1 MRTTTRGGL
10 LGWSLVASAAVAG
23 LALRRKL
30 LDASGAV
37 GAVVVGSAVTTA
49 GGLDGAATLL
59 YFFGSSSGLSRA
71 FARRKRAIERE
82 KFAKSS
88 QRDLAQVA
96 ANGGVAA
103 ALALASTTPWGARRH
118 GLLTAGFVGALAT
131 ANADTWATEI
141 GTLSRR
147 LPRLIITGR
156 VVEAGTSGGVSAL
169 GLGATAAGALSLSA
183 VHLAA
188 RRVVRGGNPTSDS
201 WAACAAGTVGGVA
214 GSLVDSVL
222 GAVWQAM
229 YRCPRCGVETERR
242 LHTCGTRTEHVRGP
256 QWMDNDVVNA
266 LSTAG
271 GALIGGLVWWLAHR
285 PPQLPCG
292 D

>member
-1 MRTTTRGGL
+1 MRLTTRGGWI
-10 LGWSLVASAAVAG
+10 GWSLLASAAVAG

-30 LDASGAV
+30 LDTSGAV
-37 GAVVVGSAVTTA
+37 GAVLVGSAITSA
-49 GGLDGAATLL
+49 GGVDGAATLL
-59 YFFGSSSGLSRA
+59 YFFGSSSSLSRA

-82 KFAKSS
+82 KFAKGS

-103 ALALASTTPWGARRH
+103 ALALASATPWGRRWR
-118 GLLTAGFVGALAT
+118 GLLTASFVGALAT

-147 LPRLIITGR
+147 PPRLITTGR
-156 VVEAGTSGGVSAL
+156 VVEAGTSGGVTAL
-169 GLGATAAGALSLSA
+169 GLGASAAGALSLSA
-183 VHLAA
+183 VHLVA
-188 RRVVRGGNPTSDS
+188 RKVVRGIGPAGGPRATG
-201 WAACAAGTVGGVA
+201 AAGTVGGVA
-214 GSLVDSVL
+214 GSLVDSLL

-229 YRCPRCGVETERR
+229 YRCPRCGAETERR
-242 LHTCGTRTEHVRGP
+242 VHTCGTRTEYLRGLR
-256 QWMDNDVVNA
+256 WMDNDVVNA

-271 GALIGGLVWWLAHR
+271 GALIGGMVWRLTYR
-285 PPQLPCG
+285 PSQLPCG